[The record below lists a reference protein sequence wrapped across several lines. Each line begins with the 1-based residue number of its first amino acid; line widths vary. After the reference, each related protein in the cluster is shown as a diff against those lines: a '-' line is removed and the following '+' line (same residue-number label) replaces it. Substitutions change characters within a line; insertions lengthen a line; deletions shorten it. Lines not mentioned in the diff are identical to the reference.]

1 MYMYIL
7 LPNLLG
13 VGENWPLGGGG
24 EGLLYETLV
33 YGLEAMKLRI

>member
-1 MYMYIL
+1 MIFLYTCVYIYMYMYIL

-24 EGLLYETLV
+24 G
-33 YGLEAMKLRI
+33 GIAI